1 MRFLHP
7 ADAAFE
13 TNLPVLFFTIWLFVR
28 PPLVFSL
35 LPRNTT
41 SFLSLPLATLLTFM
55 AFFFI
60 AVFITTFQQHCG
72 LGMKFNSVTFC
83 RTLYTFALI
92 YGTYCCER
100 CNIISTQ
107 TWWN

>member
-60 AVFITTFQQHCG
+60 AVFITTFIPFIAVF
-72 LGMKFNSVTFC
+72 MAATFIAGFIAVFMAA
-83 RTLYTFALI
+83 TFMEATRI
-92 YGTYCCER
+92 ATMFRKE
-100 CNIISTQ
+100 
-107 TWWN
+107 